1 MLFWPFFKGT
11 NLYKSHRKPTRF
23 FLIKLS
29 WWKQYQLELK
39 EQRECKM
46 KWHLP
51 VPRLLW
57 VGSKLR
63 DPLCTQLQ
71 TKAIFY
77 GIKRVAQNHTQEAI
91 LGVLIKELAK
101 FTNICPA
108 GFRTAVHLWLLYTFH
123 FLPLWMGVSISI
135 SLCPCPFCILGAGE
149 QLAH

>member
-57 VGSKLR
+57 VGRKLR

-77 GIKRVAQNHTQEAI
+77 GIKRVAHNHTQEAI
-91 LGVLIKELAK
+91 LGPNQGIGKIYQHLSSGIQNCC
-101 FTNICPA
+101 TPMI
-108 GFRTAVHLWLLYTFH
+108 AVYIPFS
-123 FLPLWMGVSISI
+123 P
-135 SLCPCPFCILGAGE
+135 SLNGSVYIN
-149 QLAH
+149 